1 MRFFDDE
8 LNVYPSDIS
17 HISFLST
24 TDSVTT
30 QNPGSAACCD
40 LSDSESETVV
50 CRSDGSGTRPLRLR
64 WTWRWS
70 RRAAARRGAARLYGT
85 RLYAHSGRGSQ
96 YEPRQGAHLL
106 GAHRGC
112 EGALLAVDDHAL
124 DKLDA
129 RRVDAVPL
137 VRVRRVLAEE
147 DMAEVA
153 AARVAGEL
161 DAAHLR
167 THTHATTGLNVELP
181 SWGCLAQGLWRGRE
195 A

>member
-1 MRFFDDE
+1 MLVRSIWFTRTHYSSKSWFRCV
-8 LNVYPSDIS
+8 LRP
-17 HISFLST
+17 L
-24 TDSVTT
+24 
-30 QNPGSAACCD
+30 GLGD
-40 LSDSESETVV
+40 LSCVDRTGAGL
-50 CRSDGSGTRPLRLR
+50 RGTAGPDPCGCAGGGAGGPLRG
-64 WTWRWS
+64 
-70 RRAAARRGAARLYGT
+70 ARRGAACTVHG
-85 RLYAHSGRGSQ
+85 YAHSGRGSQ
-96 YEPRQGAHLL
+96 YEPRQGVHLL